1 MNTDFH
7 RSLAYYVNAND
18 TGGANAVVMRELA
31 NILVKKKQDFVDLLV
46 YSGIN
51 ATMSMPDSEL
61 VDLFIHNID
70 TNKRLVIGSAF
81 LVNQHNKTIG
91 FDGEYEVSD
100 PGVKATAQTMQLYFE
115 GDYEDEDDEEYSNIP
130 GLAGAIGGILDKGMG
145 MAQKGME
152 MHDKKK
158 NFGVNAM
165 RRKQEAKAQMMQQLM
180 AQKQAKIDAQ
190 RKAQEDKAKTT
201 RMVLIAVSGLV
212 VVGLIVTAVVLTK
225 KKNN

>member
-1 MNTDFH
+1 MNTEFH

-18 TGGANAVVMRELA
+18 NDGANAVIMRELA

-46 YSGIN
+46 YSGVN
-51 ATMSMPDSEL
+51 ATMKMSDSEL

-70 TNKRLVIGSAF
+70 TNKRLVVGSAF
-81 LVNQHNKTIG
+81 LVNQHNKTMG

-100 PGVKATAQTMQLYFE
+100 PGVKATAETMQLYFD
-115 GDYEDEDDEEYSNIP
+115 GDYTDEEDDYDDFA
-130 GLAGAIGGILDKGMG
+130 GLGGAIGGILDKGMG

-152 MHDKKK
+152 MSDKKK

-165 RRKQEAKAQMMQQLM
+165 RRKQEAKSQMMQQLM
-180 AQKQAKIDAQ
+180 AQKQARIDAQ
-190 RKAQEDKAKTT
+190 REAQAQKQKTT
-201 RMVLIAVSGLV
+201 RIVLIAVSSLV

-225 KKNN
+225 KKSN